1 MQALFSP
8 GTIPAQGCHVF
19 FLRLVE
25 TPTNPP
31 QLSKKAGEKLQ
42 DEHMANIRKLYDEH
56 KLVIA
61 GPFLDDTSLRGIFS
75 LASGIDGAGT
85 RVGEQRSCY

>member
-1 MQALFSP
+1 
-8 GTIPAQGCHVF
+8 
-19 FLRLVE
+19 
-25 TPTNPP
+25 
-31 QLSKKAGEKLQ
+31 
-42 DEHMANIRKLYDEH
+42 MANIRKLYDEH

-61 GPFLDDTSLRGIFS
+61 GPLLDDTSLRGIFS